1 MTIVI
6 LGSKGQVG
14 SLIANAIKKKFSIHN
29 LFNIKILEVDRTSF
43 DLLDYQSLNKFIIK
57 NMPQIIVNAAA
68 YTKVDKAETEHNLAY
83 LVNTNLVE
91 FLANTCSK
99 LNITLLHISTDY
111 VFDGNQ
117 SKPYR
122 ESDIANPIG
131 IYGKTKFE
139 GENSIKAICKKFIIL
154 RTSWVF
160 GLNGENFVKTMI
172 KLGNKNEKLRVVND
186 QYGAPTSANA
196 IAETI
201 AEILFRLKDSSSDD
215 NKWGIYHF
223 SGYPYVSWAEF
234 ARKIFNLAKDIQ
246 LLDKEIS
253 IDQVK
258 AQDFKTI
265 AKRPYNSKLDCF
277 KIKEVF
283 DINPDKWEKSLE
295 DFLCDMKKT
304 NKQ

>member
-1 MTIVI
+1 M
-6 LGSKGQVG
+6 
-14 SLIANAIKKKFSIHN
+14 
-29 LFNIKILEVDRTSF
+29 
-43 DLLDYQSLNKFIIK
+43 
-57 NMPQIIVNAAA
+57 
-68 YTKVDKAETEHNLAY
+68 
-83 LVNTNLVE
+83 
-91 FLANTCSK
+91 
-99 LNITLLHISTDY
+99 
-111 VFDGNQ
+111 
-117 SKPYR
+117 
-122 ESDIANPIG
+122 
-131 IYGKTKFE
+131 
-139 GENSIKAICKKFIIL
+139 
-154 RTSWVF
+154 F

-172 KLGNKNEKLRVVND
+172 KLGNKNEKLRLVND

-196 IAETI
+196 IADTI

-246 LLDKEIS
+246 LLDKEIC